1 MSRPT
6 YETKADR
13 ANELGVATKIAAAHS
28 LEFCKLPRSYIA
40 DYAFL
45 KDGKCVIVAEVKC
58 RTNPADQYPTYMLS
72 TLKRYSVR
80 QLATELHARPL
91 LVVQF
96 TDQLLHINLNEE
108 PDFIAE
114 GGRTDR
120 KDPQDVEL
128 VCHYEI
134 GRLCPIPGIKGE

>member
-1 MSRPT
+1 MSRPI
-6 YETKADR
+6 YEKAQDR
-13 ANELGVATKIAAAHS
+13 ANELGVATQIAAAHS
-28 LEFCKLPRSYIA
+28 LDFCKLPRAYAA

-45 KDGKCVIVAEVKC
+45 KDGRCVIIAEVKC
-58 RTNPADQYPTYMLS
+58 RTNAADAYPTYMLS
-72 TLKRYSVR
+72 ALKRYSVR
-80 QLATELHARPL
+80 QLAKELHARPL

-120 KDPQDVEL
+120 NDSQDVEL
-128 VCHYEI
+128 VYHYEI
-134 GRLCPIPGIKGE
+134 GKLIPIPGIKGE